1 MGRFAG
7 RAAGAGRAG
16 VAMAALLAAAAAGLG
31 PEAAEAQQ
39 FRRAVPGAG
48 GCVLQ
53 CSNERLAAG
62 RLDDDSVR
70 RSLNAC
76 RDQCEGEIRTRFT
89 TGGQDAA
96 AYANCPET
104 ALTEAELG
112 ELRAASGPPLV
123 MLSSFVWE
131 VRNVLA
137 GRILRRMEVRH
148 QVPTLNEVVSS
159 TRSFVP
165 PGETGGFVIAELGDV
180 TPQLGQTVRIVRV
193 TACALK

>member
-1 MGRFAG
+1 
-7 RAAGAGRAG
+7 
-16 VAMAALLAAAAAGLG
+16 MAVLLAAGAAGLG
-31 PEAAEAQQ
+31 AETAGAQQ
-39 FRRAVPGAG
+39 FRRTVPGSG

-53 CSNERLAAG
+53 CSNERLTAG
-62 RLDDDSVR
+62 RLDDYSVR

-76 RDQCEGEIRTRFT
+76 RDQCEGEIKSRFS

-96 AYANCPET
+96 GYADCPET

-131 VRNVLA
+131 VRNVLS

-159 TRSFVP
+159 TRGFVP

-193 TACALK
+193 MACTLK